1 MPTIEVEKGVE
12 IYYEEFGSGDRCLLC
27 TQVAH
32 GRFTLE
38 RELAKRG
45 FHVFLLTNRGFGRST
60 HVTEDY
66 GEHWYDRFAD
76 DVAAFADKMGIRRF
90 VYSGASHGAGAGWH
104 VVLRHPERVIC
115 FFAVVPG
122 PHNLDEGSRSIR
134 TLAAEGKIKLP
145 VMRLPSDDPRIRER
159 YTLEDAAGRAQR
171 AEPDYEQVYNSPET
185 QAIDYGR
192 PLAALRTEANV
203 QEALKTIR
211 TPVLIIGG
219 MEDPIS
225 RPDLMLRT
233 AACLPNCKLIIY
245 SGVSHALPMVEDAA
259 DDAVRFYENLEN
271 TGYYYSP
278 IVNDGV
284 LPVRP

>member
-1 MPTIEVEKGVE
+1 MPTVEVEKGVE
-12 IYYEEFGSGDRCLLC
+12 IFYEELGSGDRYLLC
-27 TQVAH
+27 TQVGH

-76 DVAAFADKMGIRRF
+76 DVAAFADKMGIGRF

-122 PHNLDEGSRSIR
+122 PHNLDEGKQSIR
-134 TLAAEGKIKLP
+134 SLAAEGKIKLP
-145 VMRLPSDDPRIRER
+145 VMRTPSDDPRIQER
-159 YTLEDAAGRAQR
+159 YALEDAAGRAQR
-171 AEPDYEQVYNSPET
+171 TEPDYEKIYDSPET
-185 QAIDYGR
+185 RAIDYGR
-192 PLAALRTEANV
+192 PLAYLHTEAKV
-203 QEALKTIR
+203 QEAMKTIR

-233 AACLPNCKLIIY
+233 AACLPNCKLVIH
-245 SGVSHALPMVEDAA
+245 SSVSHAIPMLEDAA
-259 DDAVRFYENLEN
+259 DDALRFYENLVK

-278 IVNDGV
+278 VVNN
-284 LPVRP
+284 

>member
-12 IYYEEFGSGDRCLLC
+12 IYYEELGSGDRYLLC
-27 TQVAH
+27 TQVGH
-32 GRFTLE
+32 GKYTLE
-38 RELAKRG
+38 RALAKRG

-76 DVAAFADKMGIRRF
+76 DVAAFADKMGIGRF
-90 VYSGASHGAGAGWH
+90 VYSGASHGAGTGWH

-122 PHNLDEGSRSIR
+122 PHDLDEGKQSIR
-134 TLAAEGKIKLP
+134 SLAAEGKIKLP
-145 VMRLPSDDPRIRER
+145 VMRTPSDDPRSQER
-159 YTLEDAAGRAQR
+159 YALEDAASRAQR
-171 AEPDYEQVYNSPET
+171 AEPDYAAIYDSPET
-185 QAIDYGR
+185 RAIDYGR
-192 PLAALRTEANV
+192 PLAYLHTEAKV

-233 AACLPNCKLIIY
+233 AACLPNCKLVIH
-245 SGVSHALPMVEDAA
+245 SGVSHAIPMIEDAA
-259 DDAVRFYENLEN
+259 DDALRFYENLVT

-278 IVNDGV
+278 IVND
-284 LPVRP
+284 

>member
-1 MPTIEVEKGVE
+1 MPLMEVEQGVE
-12 IYYEEFGSGDRCLLC
+12 IFYEELGEGDRYLLC
-27 TQVAH
+27 TQVGH

-76 DVAAFADKMGIRRF
+76 DVAAFADRMGIEKF
-90 VYSGASHGAGAGWH
+90 VYSGASHGAGSGWH
-104 VVLRHPERVIC
+104 LVLRHPERVIC

-122 PHNLDEGSRSIR
+122 PHDLDEGKQSIR
-134 TLAAEGKIKLP
+134 SLSAAGKIKLP
-145 VMRLPSDDPRIRER
+145 VMRTPSDDPRIRER
-159 YTLEDAAGRAQR
+159 YALEDAMSRAQR
-171 AEPDYEQVYNSPET
+171 EEPDYAEIYDSPET
-185 QAIDYGR
+185 RAIDYGR
-192 PLAALRTEANV
+192 PLAALHTEANV
-203 QEALKTIR
+203 LEALKTIR

-233 AACLPNCKLIIY
+233 ARCLPNCKLVIH
-245 SGVSHALPMVEDAA
+245 SGVSHAIPMVEDAA
-259 DDAVRFYENLEN
+259 SDAVRFYENVTA
-271 TGYYYSP
+271 TGRYYDP
-278 IVNDGV
+278 ILND
-284 LPVRP
+284 

>member
-1 MPTIEVEKGVE
+1 MPLMEVEKGVE
-12 IYYEEFGSGDRCLLC
+12 IWYDEFGQGDRYLLC
-27 TQVAH
+27 TQVGH
-32 GRFTLE
+32 SRFTLE

-76 DVAAFADKMGIRRF
+76 DVAAFADRMGIEKF
-90 VYSGASHGAGAGWH
+90 AYSGASHGAGAGWH

-122 PHNLDEGSRSIR
+122 PHNLDEGKQSIR
-134 TLAAEGKIKLP
+134 SLSAAGKIKLP
-145 VMRLPSDDPRIRER
+145 VMRLPSDDPRVQER
-159 YTLEDAAGRAQR
+159 YAIEDALSRAQR
-171 AEPDYEQVYNSPET
+171 QAPDYAAVYDSPET
-185 QAIDYGR
+185 KAIDYGR
-192 PLAALRTEANV
+192 PLAALHTEANV
-203 QEALKTIR
+203 LEALKTIR

-233 AACLPNCKLIIY
+233 AKCLPSCKLVIH
-245 SGVSHALPMVEDAA
+245 SGVSHAIPMVEDAA
-259 DDAVRFYENLEN
+259 SDAVRFYENVVS
-271 TGYYYSP
+271 TGRYYDP
-278 IVNDGV
+278 VVNDGD
-284 LPVRP
+284 

>member
-1 MPTIEVEKGVE
+1 MPTVEVEKGVE
-12 IYYEEFGSGDRCLLC
+12 IFYEELGSGDRYLLC
-27 TQVAH
+27 TQVGH

-76 DVAAFADKMGIRRF
+76 DVVAFADKMGIGRF
-90 VYSGASHGAGAGWH
+90 AYSGASHGAGTGWH

-122 PHNLDEGSRSIR
+122 PHNLDEGKQSIR
-134 TLAAEGKIKLP
+134 SLMAEGKVKLP
-145 VMRLPSDDPRIRER
+145 VMRTDSDDPRIKER
-159 YTLEDAAGRAQR
+159 YALEDEAGRAQR
-171 AEPDYEQVYNSPET
+171 AQPDYAAIYDSPET
-185 QAIDYGR
+185 RAIDYGR
-192 PLAALRTEANV
+192 PLAALHTEANV
-203 QEALKTIR
+203 LETLKTIQ

-233 AACLPNCKLIIY
+233 AACLRSCKLVIH
-245 SGVSHALPMVEDAA
+245 SGVSHAIPMVEDAA
-259 DDAVRFYENLEN
+259 DDAVRFYENFVQ
-271 TGYYYSP
+271 TGRYYSP
-278 IVNDGV
+278 IVND
-284 LPVRP
+284 

>member
-1 MPTIEVEKGVE
+1 MPTVEVEKGVE
-12 IYYEEFGSGDRCLLC
+12 IFYEELGAGDKYLLC
-27 TQVAH
+27 TQVGH
-32 GRFTLE
+32 GEYTLE

-76 DVAAFADKMGIRRF
+76 DVAAFADKMGIGRF

-122 PHNLDEGSRSIR
+122 PHNLDEGKQSIR
-134 TLAAEGKIKLP
+134 SLAAEGKIKLP
-145 VMRLPSDDPRIRER
+145 VMRTPSDDPRIQER
-159 YTLEDAAGRAQR
+159 YALEDAAGRAQR
-171 AEPDYEQVYNSPET
+171 AEPDYEKIYDSPET
-185 QAIDYGR
+185 RAIDYGR
-192 PLAALRTEANV
+192 PLAYLHTEAKV

-233 AACLPNCKLIIY
+233 AACLPNCKLVIH
-245 SGVSHALPMVEDAA
+245 SGVSHAIPMLEDAA
-259 DDAVRFYENLEN
+259 DDALRFYENLVK

-278 IVNDGV
+278 IVNN
-284 LPVRP
+284 

>member
-1 MPTIEVEKGVE
+1 MPTVEVEKGVE
-12 IYYEEFGSGDRCLLC
+12 IFYEELGSGDRYLLC
-27 TQVAH
+27 TQVGH

-76 DVAAFADKMGIRRF
+76 DVIAFADKMGIGRF
-90 VYSGASHGAGAGWH
+90 AYSGASHGAGTGWH

-122 PHNLDEGSRSIR
+122 PHNLDEGKQSIR
-134 TLAAEGKIKLP
+134 SLMAEGKMKLP
-145 VMRLPSDDPRIRER
+145 VMRTDSDDPRIRER
-159 YTLEDAAGRAQR
+159 YALEDAASKAQR
-171 AEPDYEQVYNSPET
+171 AEPDYAEVYDSPET
-185 QAIDYGR
+185 RAIDYGR
-192 PLAALRTEANV
+192 PLAALHTEARV
-203 QEALKTIR
+203 QEALKTIK

-233 AACLPNCKLIIY
+233 AACLPCCKLVIH
-245 SGVSHALPMVEDAA
+245 SGVSHAIPMVEDAA
-259 DDAVRFYENLEN
+259 EDAVRFYGNLVQ

-278 IVNDGV
+278 IVND
-284 LPVRP
+284 

>member
-1 MPTIEVEKGVE
+1 MPTVEVEKGVE
-12 IYYEEFGSGDRCLLC
+12 IFYEELGEGDRYVLC
-27 TQVAH
+27 TQVGH

-76 DVAAFADKMGIRRF
+76 DVVAFADKLGIGRF
-90 VYSGASHGAGAGWH
+90 AYSGASHGAGAGWH

-122 PHNLDEGSRSIR
+122 PHNLDEGKQSIR
-134 TLAAEGKIKLP
+134 SLAAEGKIKLP
-145 VMRLPSDDPRIRER
+145 VMRTPSDDQRIRER
-159 YTLEDAAGRAQR
+159 YALEDAASRAQR
-171 AEPDYEQVYNSPET
+171 AEPDYEAVYDSPET
-185 QAIDYGR
+185 RAIDYGR
-192 PLAALRTEANV
+192 PLAALHTEAKV

-233 AACLPNCKLIIY
+233 AACLRSCKLVIH
-245 SGVSHALPMVEDAA
+245 SGTSHAIPMVEDAA
-259 DDAVRFYENLEN
+259 EDAVWFYENVVR
-271 TGYYYSP
+271 TRYYYSP
-278 IVNDGV
+278 IVNE
-284 LPVRP
+284 

>member
-12 IYYEEFGSGDRCLLC
+12 IFYEELGSGDRYLLC
-27 TQVAH
+27 TQVGH

-76 DVAAFADKMGIRRF
+76 DVAAFADKMGIGRF
-90 VYSGASHGAGAGWH
+90 AYSGASHGAGAGWH

-122 PHNLDEGSRSIR
+122 PHNLDEGKQSIR
-134 TLAAEGKIKLP
+134 SLMAEGKMKLP
-145 VMRLPSDDPRIRER
+145 VMRTDSDDPRIRER
-159 YTLEDAAGRAQR
+159 YALEDAASKAQR
-171 AEPDYEQVYNSPET
+171 AEPDYAEVYDSPET
-185 QAIDYGR
+185 RAIDYGR
-192 PLAALRTEANV
+192 PLAALHTEARV
-203 QEALKTIR
+203 QEALKTIK

-233 AACLPNCKLIIY
+233 AACLPCCKLVIH
-245 SGVSHALPMVEDAA
+245 SGVSHAIPMVEDAA
-259 DDAVRFYENLEN
+259 EDAVRFYENLEQ

-278 IVNDGV
+278 IVND
-284 LPVRP
+284 

>member
-1 MPTIEVEKGVE
+1 MPTIEVEKGVDLH
-12 IYYEEFGSGDRCLLC
+12 YEELGEGDRYLLC
-27 TQVAH
+27 TQVGH
-32 GRFTLE
+32 SRYTLE

-76 DVAAFADKMGIRRF
+76 DVIAFADRMGIDRF
-90 VYSGASHGAGAGWH
+90 AYSGASHGAGTGWH

-122 PHNLDEGSRSIR
+122 PHNLDEGKQSIR
-134 TLAAEGKIKLP
+134 SMTMSGKMKPP
-145 VMRLPSDDPRIRER
+145 VMRTSSPDPRVQER
-159 YTLEDAAGRAQR
+159 YAEEDALARAQR
-171 AEPDYEQVYNSPET
+171 EAPDYAEVFDSPET
-185 QAIDYGR
+185 RAIDFGR
-192 PLAALRTEANV
+192 PLAALHTKANV
-203 QEALKTIR
+203 LEALKTIK

-233 AACLPNCKLIIY
+233 ARCLPNCKLIIH
-245 SGVSHALPMVEDAA
+245 SGVAHAIPMVEDAA
-259 DDAVRFYENLEN
+259 SDAVRFYENVVN
-271 TGYYYSP
+271 TGWYYDP
-278 IVNDGV
+278 IQQ
-284 LPVRP
+284 